1 MGVRHTHLCMATA
14 AMLPHMAQEYHAHG
28 IEGHVLR
35 HDGRRFRRC
44 RRNVALP
51 NMRAKGWTFMGLG
64 TVRMPENYLALFR
77 VPSKDEGKRFAE
89 TRKPR
94 FEAFART
101 IMEGK
106 RLLPEKAMLA
116 NRWQSYVTNPLFYAF
131 IVKDKGFWVT
141 SACIGCGM
149 CTTACPLSNI
159 TMTGEGRNGTGIA
172 PTAWHASPPVPQ
184 KPSNTNTRP
193 WISRGTGWTNE
204 NVNIANI
211 ITALRIVGCAL
222 LFVWPP
228 LSLPFL
234 LVYAWCGISDV
245 LDGALARRFA
255 LQSDFGSALD
265 SIADALFVFAPSS
278 VCTRFS
284 SDVVRHGSG

>member
-1 MGVRHTHLCMATA
+1 VVIFFSGTGNSRFGARIIAWENHDEIRSFQDLLHEGVKSLHSEKPWVFVTPTYAWRPPRCFLTWLRSITLTGSKNAYFVMTA
-14 AMLPHMAQEYHAHG
+14 GDSVGAAGTWLSRTCAQ
-28 IEGHVLR
+28 
-35 HDGRRFRRC
+35 
-44 RRNVALP
+44 
-51 NMRAKGWTFMGLG
+51 KGWTFMGLG

-131 IVKDKGFWVT
+131 VVKDKGFWVT

-159 TMTGEGRNGTGIA
+159 TMTGGRPKWNGNCTHCMACITSC
-172 PTAWHASPPVPQ
+172 PTKAIEYKHTTMG
-184 KPSNTNTRP
+184 KPRY
-193 WISRGTGWTNE
+193 R
-204 NVNIANI
+204 
-211 ITALRIVGCAL
+211 
-222 LFVWPP
+222 
-228 LSLPFL
+228 
-234 LVYAWCGISDV
+234 
-245 LDGALARRFA
+245 LDE
-255 LQSDFGSALD
+255 
-265 SIADALFVFAPSS
+265 
-278 VCTRFS
+278 
-284 SDVVRHGSG
+284 